1 MDTCECGRTETPH
14 RILEDC
20 PIFNEDGQEFQNAM
34 GELDLR
40 WPEEKWEFLTKAVY
54 PHFPYFTRKVLQA
67 KERKKRRTLREM
79 GGTPQLGRPPE
90 RRSTQLE
97 EQTGRSPRR
106 RPRLAR
112 RVPEQRREE
121 EEEESNAEGPTTM
134 TAPES
139 GETNINNNSK
149 GNSNSNNDNHNNNEE
164 EDGNTQ

>member
-79 GGTPQLGRPPE
+79 GGTSQLGRPPD

-97 EQTGRSPRR
+97 EQTGRPPRR

-121 EEEESNAEGPTTM
+121 EEEINLEGPTT
-134 TAPES
+134 TTTPES
-139 GETNINNNSK
+139 REANNIN
-149 GNSNSNNDNHNNNEE
+149 NSNSNNDNHNNE
-164 EDGNTQ
+164 EDDNTQ